1 MTIQWNTYVYTQE
14 RSILTLSDYDANT
27 AAIELVSINP
37 YMISAKYVIPIS
49 RAALKIDLSDLV
61 RVVESV
67 GSTGGSFNI
76 IELDSDGKELHS
88 YEKTYTIIGRI
99 NPKAYF
105 RALPPDDM
113 ADTFELAVSAPSV
126 MYKRLSNNADPIRFE
141 LASGYGGYQFATG
154 RIKFPPLVEE
164 PIEFARAIEV
174 PSGADSVEFWHLNDI
189 MYYRYPL
196 KDLECGKRYAEVEW
210 VSFTG
215 QTRRHVFEVVR
226 LTEETTNEISLET
239 ITNEYDV
246 SKDLRISFSLRL
258 DGLTAY
264 DYWYYSDL
272 VTSRS
277 VKVSLSG
284 TNYRKVQVTAKK
296 STIPETSAG
305 KPLTL
310 EIPINYVRYD
320 TL

>member
-1 MTIQWNTYVYTQE
+1 MTIQWNTDVYTQE
-14 RSILTLSDYDANT
+14 RSIMRITEIDANASYIRVLILSSGLSGT
-27 AAIELVSINP
+27 VVKYSIPASKN
-37 YMISAKYVIPIS
+37 
-49 RAALKIDLSDLV
+49 LDIDFSDLV
-61 RVVESV
+61 RLSATGMCSITQNDTNDVVI
-67 GSTGGSFNI
+67 GS
-76 IELDSDGKELHS
+76 S
-88 YEKTYTIIGRI
+88 YTMRWTQAGRI
-99 NPKAYF
+99 NPTAYF

-113 ADTFELAVSAPSV
+113 ADTFELAISAPSV
-126 MYKRLSNNADPIRFE
+126 MYKRLDSSADPIRFE
-141 LASGYGGYQFATG
+141 LADGGGGYQFATG
-154 RIKFPPLVEE
+154 RVKFPPLADE
-164 PIEFARAIEV
+164 PIEFARAIEA
-174 PSGADSVEFWHLNDI
+174 PSGADSAEFWHLNDV

-196 KDLECGKRYAEVEW
+196 KELECGKRYAEVEW

-215 QTRRHVFEVVR
+215 QTRRHVFEVVK
-226 LTEETTNEISLET
+226 LTEETTNEVSLEM

-246 SKDLRISFSLRL
+246 RKDRRVSFSLRL
-258 DGLTAY
+258 EGLTAY

-272 VTSRS
+272 VTSSS

-284 TNYRKVQVTAKK
+284 TNYRQVQVTAKK

>member
-1 MTIQWNTYVYTQE
+1 MTIQWNTNVYTQE

-27 AAIELVSINP
+27 AAIELVSRNP

-49 RAALKIDLSDLV
+49 RESLKIDLSDLV
-61 RVVESV
+61 RVAESM
-67 GSTGGSFNI
+67 GSNGGAFNI
-76 IELDSDGKELHS
+76 IELNSAEEVLNTYG
-88 YEKTYTIIGRI
+88 KTYTIYGRI
-99 NPKAYF
+99 NPMDYF
-105 RALPPDDM
+105 KALPPDDM
-113 ADTFELAVSAPSV
+113 ADTFELAISAPSV
-126 MYKRLSNNADPIRFE
+126 MYKRLNNNADPIRFE
-141 LASGYGGYQFATG
+141 LANGGGGYQFSTG
-154 RIKFPPLVEE
+154 RIKFPPLAEE

-196 KDLECGKRYAEVEW
+196 KELECGKRYAEVEW

-215 QTRRHVFEVVR
+215 RTRRHVFEVVK
-226 LTEETTNEISLET
+226 LTEETTNEVSLEMV
-239 ITNEYDV
+239 TNEYDV
-246 SKDLRISFSLRL
+246 RKDRRVSFSLRL

-272 VTSRS
+272 VTSSS

-284 TNYRKVQVTAKK
+284 TNYRQVQVTAKK

>member
-1 MTIQWNTYVYTQE
+1 MTINWNTNVYTQE

-27 AAIELVSINP
+27 AAIEVVSTNP
-37 YMISAKYVIPIS
+37 SGISAKYVIPIG

-61 RVVESV
+61 RIAESG
-67 GSTGGSFNI
+67 GSTGGSFNVK
-76 IELDSDGKELHS
+76 ELNSSGVELHS
-88 YEKTYTIIGRI
+88 YGKTYTIRGRI
-99 NPKAYF
+99 NPKDYY

-113 ADTFELAVSAPSV
+113 SETFELAISAPSV
-126 MYKRLSNNADPIRFE
+126 MYKRLDSNADPIVFE
-141 LASGYGGYQFATG
+141 MADGGGGYQFATG
-154 RIKFPPLVEE
+154 RVKFPPLTDE
-164 PIEFARAIEV
+164 PVNFARTIEV
-174 PSGADSVEFWHLNDI
+174 PNGAASAEFWHLDAI
-189 MYYRYPL
+189 MHYRYPL
-196 KDLECGKRYAEVEW
+196 KELECGKRYAEVEW

-215 QTRRHVFEVVR
+215 QTRRHVFEVVK
-226 LTEETTNEISLET
+226 LMEETTNEVSMEM

-246 SKDLRISFSLRL
+246 RKDRRVSFSLRL

-272 VTSRS
+272 VTSSS
-277 VKVSLSG
+277 VKVSLSR
-284 TNYRKVQVTAKK
+284 TNYRQVQVTAKK

>member
-1 MTIQWNTYVYTQE
+1 MTIQWNTDVYTQE
-14 RSILTLSDYDANT
+14 RSIMRISEIDANASYIRVLILSSGLSGT
-27 AAIELVSINP
+27 VVKYSIPASKN
-37 YMISAKYVIPIS
+37 
-49 RAALKIDLSDLV
+49 LNIDFSDLV
-61 RVVESV
+61 RLSATGMCLISQNDAYDVVI
-67 GSTGGSFNI
+67 GST
-76 IELDSDGKELHS
+76 
-88 YEKTYTIIGRI
+88 YTMRWTQAGRI
-99 NPKAYF
+99 NPEAYF

-113 ADTFELAVSAPSV
+113 ADTFELAISAPSV
-126 MYKRLSNNADPIRFE
+126 MYKRLNNNADPIRFE
-141 LASGYGGYQFATG
+141 LANGGGGYQFSTG
-154 RIKFPPLVEE
+154 RIKFPPLAEE
-164 PIEFARAIEV
+164 PIEFARAIEI
-174 PSGADSVEFWHLNDI
+174 PSGADSVEFWHLNDA

-196 KDLECGKRYAEVEW
+196 KELECGKRYAEVEW

-215 QTRRHVFEVVR
+215 QTRRHVFEVVK
-226 LTEETTNEISLET
+226 LTEETTDEVSLEM

-246 SKDLRISFSLRL
+246 RKDRRVSFSLRL
-258 DGLTAY
+258 EGLTAY

-272 VTSRS
+272 VTSSS

-284 TNYRKVQVTAKK
+284 TNYRQVQVTAKK

>member
-1 MTIQWNTYVYTQE
+1 MTIQWNTNVYTQE

-27 AAIELVSINP
+27 AAIELVSTNP

-61 RVVESV
+61 RVIESG

-76 IELDSDGKELHS
+76 IELDSDGEELHS
-88 YEKTYTIIGRI
+88 YEKTYTISGRI
-99 NPKAYF
+99 NPAAYF

-113 ADTFELAVSAPSV
+113 AETFELAISAPSV
-126 MYKRLSNNADPIRFE
+126 MYKRLYNNADPIRFE
-141 LASGYGGYQFATG
+141 LANGDGGYQFATG
-154 RIKFPPLVEE
+154 RVKFPPLADE
-164 PIEFARAIEV
+164 PIEFARAIEI
-174 PSGADSVEFWHLNDI
+174 PSGANSVEFWHLNDA

-196 KDLECGKRYAEVEW
+196 KELECGKRYAEVEW

-215 QTRRHVFEVVR
+215 QTRRHVFEVVK
-226 LTEETTNEISLET
+226 LTEETTNEVSLEML
-239 ITNEYDV
+239 TNEYDV
-246 SKDLRISFSLRL
+246 RKDRRVSFSLRL
-258 DGLTAY
+258 EGLTAY

-272 VTSRS
+272 VTSSS

-284 TNYRKVQVTAKK
+284 TNYRQVQVTAKK

>member
-1 MTIQWNTYVYTQE
+1 MTVQWNTNVYTQE
-14 RSILTLSDYDANT
+14 RSIMRISEIDANASYIRVLILSSGLSGT
-27 AAIELVSINP
+27 VVKYSIP
-37 YMISAKYVIPIS
+37 AS
-49 RAALKIDLSDLV
+49 KILDIDFSDLV
-61 RVVESV
+61 RLSA
-67 GSTGGSFNI
+67 TGMCSISQNYANGVI
-76 IELDSDGKELHS
+76 IGNS
-88 YEKTYTIIGRI
+88 YTMRWTQAGRI
-99 NPKAYF
+99 NPEAYF

-113 ADTFELAVSAPSV
+113 ADTFELSISAPSV
-126 MYKRLSNNADPIRFE
+126 MYKRLNNNADPIRFE
-141 LASGYGGYQFATG
+141 LANGGGGYKFSTG
-154 RIKFPPLVEE
+154 HIKFPPLAEE

-189 MYYRYPL
+189 MHYRYPL

-215 QTRRHVFEVVR
+215 QTRRHVFEVVK
-226 LTEETTNEISLET
+226 LTEETTNEVSLET
-239 ITNEYDV
+239 LTNEYDV
-246 SKDLRISFSLRL
+246 RKDRRVSFSLRL
-258 DGLTAY
+258 EGLTAY

-272 VTSRS
+272 VTSSS

-284 TNYRKVQVTAKK
+284 TNYRHVQVTAKK

>member
-1 MTIQWNTYVYTQE
+1 MTIQWNTSVYTQE
-14 RSILTLSDYDANT
+14 RSILTLSNYDANT
-27 AAIELVSINP
+27 AAIELVSTNP

-49 RAALKIDLSDLV
+49 RAALKIDISDLV
-61 RVVESV
+61 RVVESG

-88 YEKTYTIIGRI
+88 YEKKYTIIGRI
-99 NPKAYF
+99 NPMAYF

-113 ADTFELAVSAPSV
+113 ADTFELAISAPSV
-126 MYKRLSNNADPIRFE
+126 MYKRLNADPIRFE
-141 LASGYGGYQFATG
+141 LANGGGGYQFTTG
-154 RIKFPPLVEE
+154 RIKFSPLAEE
-164 PIEFARAIEV
+164 PIEFARAIDV

-215 QTRRHVFEVVR
+215 QTRRHVFEVVK
-226 LTEETTNEISLET
+226 LTEETTNEVSLET
-239 ITNEYDV
+239 LTNEYDV
-246 SKDLRISFSLRL
+246 RKDHRVSFSLRL
-258 DGLTAY
+258 EGLTAY

-272 VTSRS
+272 VTSSS

-284 TNYRKVQVTAKK
+284 TNYRQVQVTANKI
-296 STIPETSAG
+296 TIPETSAG

>member
-1 MTIQWNTYVYTQE
+1 MTINWKTNVYTQE

-27 AAIELVSINP
+27 AAIEVVSTNP
-37 YMISAKYVIPIS
+37 SGISAKYVIPIG

-61 RVVESV
+61 RLVASS
-67 GSTGGSFNI
+67 GSTGGSFNVK
-76 IELDSDGKELHS
+76 ELNSAGVELHS
-88 YEKTYTIIGRI
+88 YGKTYTISGRI
-99 NPKAYF
+99 NPRAYF

-113 ADTFELAVSAPSV
+113 ADTFELAISAPSV
-126 MYKRLSNNADPIRFE
+126 MYKRLDSNADPIRFE
-141 LASGYGGYQFATG
+141 LADGGGGYQFTTG
-154 RIKFPPLVEE
+154 RIKFPPVADE

-189 MYYRYPL
+189 MYCRYQL
-196 KDLECGKRYAEVEW
+196 KELECGKRYAEVEW

-215 QTRRHVFEVVR
+215 QTRRHVFEVVK
-226 LTEETTNEISLET
+226 LTEETTNEVSLEML
-239 ITNEYDV
+239 TNEYDV
-246 SKDLRISFSLRL
+246 RKDRRVSFSLRL
-258 DGLTAY
+258 EGLTAY

-272 VTSRS
+272 VTSSS

-284 TNYRKVQVTAKK
+284 TNYRQVQVTAKK

>member
-1 MTIQWNTYVYTQE
+1 MRISE
-14 RSILTLSDYDANT
+14 IDANASYIRVLILSSGLSGT
-27 AAIELVSINP
+27 VVKYSIPASKN
-37 YMISAKYVIPIS
+37 
-49 RAALKIDLSDLV
+49 LDIDFSDLV
-61 RVVESV
+61 RLSTTGMCSISQNNKNDVII
-67 GSTGGSFNI
+67 GST
-76 IELDSDGKELHS
+76 
-88 YEKTYTIIGRI
+88 YTMRWTQAGRI
-99 NPKAYF
+99 SPTAYF

-113 ADTFELAVSAPSV
+113 AETFELAISAPSV
-126 MYKRLSNNADPIRFE
+126 MYKRLDSNADPIRFE
-141 LASGYGGYQFATG
+141 LADGGGGYQFANG
-154 RIKFPPLVEE
+154 RVKFPPLTGE

-174 PSGADSVEFWHLNDI
+174 PSGADSAEFWNLNDV

-196 KDLECGKRYAEVEW
+196 KELECGKRYAEVEW

-215 QTRRHVFEVVR
+215 QTRRHVFEVVK
-226 LTEETTNEISLET
+226 LTEETTNEVSLEM

-246 SKDLRISFSLRL
+246 RKDRRVSFSLRL
-258 DGLTAY
+258 EGLTAY

-272 VTSRS
+272 VTSSS

-284 TNYRKVQVTAKK
+284 TNYRQVQVTAKK

>member
-1 MTIQWNTYVYTQE
+1 MTIQWNTDVYTQE
-14 RSILTLSDYDANT
+14 RSIMRISEIDANASYIRVLILSSGLSGT
-27 AAIELVSINP
+27 VVKYSIPASKN
-37 YMISAKYVIPIS
+37 
-49 RAALKIDLSDLV
+49 LDIDFSDLV
-61 RVVESV
+61 RLSATGMCSITQNNENDVVI
-67 GSTGGSFNI
+67 GS
-76 IELDSDGKELHS
+76 S
-88 YEKTYTIIGRI
+88 YTMRWTQAGRI
-99 NPKAYF
+99 NPAAYF

-113 ADTFELAVSAPSV
+113 ADTFELAISAPSV
-126 MYKRLSNNADPIRFE
+126 MYKRLSNNADPIKFE
-141 LASGYGGYQFATG
+141 LAGYDGYQFSTG
-154 RIKFPPLVEE
+154 RIKFPPLADD
-164 PIEFARAIEV
+164 PIEFAHAIEV
-174 PSGADSVEFWHLNDI
+174 PSGADSVEFWHLNAI

-215 QTRRHVFEVVR
+215 QTRRHVFEVVK
-226 LTEETTNEISLET
+226 LTEETTNEVSLEM

-246 SKDLRISFSLRL
+246 RKDRRVSFSLRL
-258 DGLTAY
+258 EGLTAY

-272 VTSRS
+272 VTSSS

-284 TNYRKVQVTAKK
+284 TKYRQVQVTTKK
-296 STIPETSAG
+296 STIPETSYG